1 MTMNDPTHIERR
13 PWGRLANREA
23 VTHVTLSRPG
33 GISVGI
39 STLGATITDIWAPA
53 RDGTRANVV
62 LGFDSLA
69 GYVAPEYRAAYP
81 YFGATIGRVAN
92 RIRHARFEIDGTR
105 HALVA
110 NEGQHHLHGG
120 RGFDRSVWVER
131 IDPDVDGLLLELSSP
146 DGDQGYPGALHVTAL
161 FRLSAAN
168 ELAVRYEARTDRAT
182 HVNLTTHGYFNLAG
196 GNAPGIDD
204 HKLQIHADAYTP
216 IDAEALPT
224 GQISSV
230 DGSPFDLR
238 QPQRLGGLM
247 DAPHPQLA
255 AGDGYNHNF
264 VVRGEAGTLRPAAR
278 LTDPASGRVME
289 VATTA
294 PGLQFYSGNA
304 LAQPVARRRQALCLE
319 PQHFPDT
326 PNIASF
332 PTTLLRPGELYVSE
346 TRFRFSAD

>member
-1 MTMNDPTHIERR
+1 MTMNDPARAERR
-13 PWGRLANREA
+13 PWGILASGEV

-33 GISVGI
+33 GITVGI
-39 STLGATITDIWAPA
+39 STLGATITGIWAPA
-53 RDGTRANVV
+53 RDGTHANVV

-69 GYVAPEYRAAYP
+69 GYVAPEYLADYP

-92 RIRHARFEIDGTR
+92 RIRGASFAIDGIR
-105 HALVA
+105 YALAA
-110 NEGQHHLHGG
+110 NEGRHHLHGG
-120 RGFDRSVWVER
+120 RGFDRAVWAER
-131 IDPDVDGLLLELSSP
+131 IDPNGDGLLLELASP
-146 DGDQGYPGALHVTAL
+146 DGDQGYPGALQVTAL
-161 FRLSAAN
+161 FRLSAPD
-168 ELAVRYEARTDRAT
+168 ELTVRYEARTDRAT

-196 GNAPGIDD
+196 DAAPRIDD
-204 HKLQIHADAYTP
+204 HRLQIDADAYTP

-224 GQISSV
+224 GEIAVV

-247 DAPHPQLA
+247 DAPHPQLVH
-255 AGDGYNHNF
+255 GDGYNHNF
-264 VVRGEAGTLRPAAR
+264 IVNGEPGSLRPAAR
-278 LTDPASGRVME
+278 LYDPASGRVME

-304 LAQPVARRRQALCLE
+304 LTEPAARRRQALCLE
-319 PQHFPDT
+319 PQHFPDA

-346 TRFRFSAD
+346 TRFRFSTD